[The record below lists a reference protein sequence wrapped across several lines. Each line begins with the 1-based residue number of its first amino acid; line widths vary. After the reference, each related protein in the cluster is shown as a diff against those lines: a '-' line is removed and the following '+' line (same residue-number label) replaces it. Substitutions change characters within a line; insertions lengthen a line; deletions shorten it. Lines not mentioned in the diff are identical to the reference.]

1 MELDRRSLTPRAAG
15 LTPSGLARFT
25 LRSSGLAAAAKF
37 LFLNLIPPSGRA
49 GNTAGTSK
57 MGEANQGNNV
67 LFMKEA
73 KRGSKAKMTSHLG
86 SLSEND

>member
-37 LFLNLIPPSGRA
+37 LFLHLIPPSGRA

-73 KRGSKAKMTSHLG
+73 KRGSKAKMTCG
-86 SLSEND
+86 SPSEND